1 MAGEQHDG
9 HLDAVYG
16 AKGAEEV
23 AQLYDSWAETYDTE
37 MAQAG
42 YRHPSICLALLARHL
57 PRGAAP
63 LLDAGAGT
71 GLIGEWLGIIGFSD
85 VDALDVSAGMLA
97 VAGRKGVY
105 KALHRLA
112 LGVALP
118 FADGQYAGVI
128 SAGVFTTGHV
138 GAEALPELIRICRAG
153 GVIILTVK
161 DTLWSGGFDAAV
173 TALELAGRV
182 ARVDETPPYVSMP
195 GVVGTVPSR
204 GLVLRVTG

>member
-1 MAGEQHDG
+1 
-9 HLDAVYG
+9 
-16 AKGAEEV
+16 
-23 AQLYDSWAETYDTE
+23 
-37 MAQAG
+37 
-42 YRHPSICLALLARHL
+42 
-57 PRGAAP
+57 
-63 LLDAGAGT
+63 
-71 GLIGEWLGIIGFSD
+71 
-85 VDALDVSAGMLA
+85 
-97 VAGRKGVY
+97 
-105 KALHRLA
+105 
-112 LGVALP
+112 
-118 FADGQYAGVI
+118 
-128 SAGVFTTGHV
+128 VFTTGHV